1 MSSKITGFDNRP
13 VNVGGDRNVERSANG
28 KGGTTPAASV
38 SPPAQDVQLTGGAR
52 QMAALE
58 KALAEVPEVDM
69 NRVEQLRSAI
79 ESGSY
84 QVNAER
90 VATKLVDM
98 ERGLASIELKGR

>member
-13 VNVGGDRNVERSANG
+13 VNVGGERSVERSASG
-28 KGGTTPAASV
+28 KSGTPVTGVAPA
-38 SPPAQDVQLTGGAR
+38 PQDVQLTGGAR
-52 QMAALE
+52 QMAVLE
-58 KALAEVPEVDM
+58 KALAQVPEVDM

-84 QVNAER
+84 QVDAER